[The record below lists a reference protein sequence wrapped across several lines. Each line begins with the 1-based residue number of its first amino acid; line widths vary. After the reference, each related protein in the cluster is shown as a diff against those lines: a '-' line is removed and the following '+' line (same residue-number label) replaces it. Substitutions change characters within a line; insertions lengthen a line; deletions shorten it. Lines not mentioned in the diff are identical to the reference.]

1 MTPIQSRRTKRR
13 TIYSALIA
21 VIFVWASPALAQSS
35 KTMPKG
41 ASMNMGGNAASAL
54 KKILTSCPESK
65 HDAACEKKLWTF
77 ADITGDGVLTS
88 AEISRFMR
96 LTSTAEGWL
105 EAAKDPGQEFIVW
118 TLVGPLV
125 GNLAIA
131 NFDFDGDGKISQQ
144 EVYLNL
150 GEGQAQQV
158 LGDMTAAGKALIST
172 AILKFSTT
180 TLPGV
185 LGPPGLALSTKTSK
199 SPKSSK
205 PKSSKSSP
213 PPSTPANKVK
223 PKATTA
229 PLTDAERTSLVKQI
243 ARCWRLPQDITP
255 DDVQNF
261 TVGLQLSISRNGTP
275 GAVKLTDARRIKE
288 DARYRAFADS
298 ALTAALD
305 PACHPFELPGE
316 KYAAWRSLTV
326 TFKPNIARFD

>member
-13 TIYSALIA
+13 TFYSALIA
-21 VIFVWASPALAQSS
+21 IVFVWASPAVAQSS
-35 KTMPKG
+35 KTMPKD
-41 ASMNMGGNAASAL
+41 AASAL
-54 KKILTSCPESK
+54 QKILTSCTASK

-77 ADITGDGVLTS
+77 TDITGDSVLTS
-88 AEISRFMR
+88 AEISRLMR
-96 LTSTAEGWL
+96 LTSAAEGWL

-144 EVYLNL
+144 ELHMNL
-150 GEGQAQQV
+150 GEGQTQQV
-158 LGDMTAAGKALIST
+158 LGDITAAGKALIST
-172 AILKFSTT
+172 AMLKFSTS

-185 LGPPGLALSTKTSK
+185 LSPPGLALSTKPSK
-199 SPKSSK
+199 APKSSK
-205 PKSSKSSP
+205 PSKTSP

-223 PKATTA
+223 PKAMAA
-229 PLTDAERTSLVKQI
+229 PLTAAERTSLVKQI
-243 ARCWRLPQDITP
+243 ARCWRLPQDVTP

-261 TVGLQLSISRNGTP
+261 TVGLQLSIGRNGTP
-275 GAVKLTDARRIKE
+275 GAVKLTDTRRIKE

-326 TFKPNIARFD
+326 TFKPSIARFD